1 MTTILGVQHKNG
13 FTMAA
18 DSQVSVG
25 DQPFYH
31 SDITKIVT
39 VGEYTIAGA
48 GNARYCDVIAYDWIP
63 PKYDGTNLYTFMV
76 SKVIPS
82 MREAHEK
89 TGYTLK
95 DDEIFLFLIG
105 LENKIFYITEDY
117 TVLMSNTNHYGI
129 GTGAAYG
136 LGALAAGVGIEEATK
151 IAIKLDINSGGKIQI
166 VQQGD

>member
-1 MTTILGVQHKNG
+1 
-13 FTMAA
+13 
-18 DSQVSVG
+18 
-25 DQPFYH
+25 
-31 SDITKIVT
+31 
-39 VGEYTIAGA
+39 
-48 GNARYCDVIAYDWIP
+48 
-63 PKYDGTNLYTFMV
+63 MV